1 MATYPYRKL
10 NLPHETRVLT
20 FQPGKFT
27 DDITCSL
34 SHIKIASP
42 DEPYEALSYCW
53 SKGIDRDPGIGP
65 DDELPWAVYGKDED
79 EQLIEKGGTLK
90 FKDLVDH
97 PYMGET
103 YIRLGGKMP
112 DAPIICDGVTVVVGG
127 ELFRALRRLREEDG
141 VPLRIWV
148 DALCINQ
155 QDISERNEHVKI
167 MRQIYAGASRTRVWL
182 GESTE
187 MDFHAFRTLMAISD
201 VFDDLYK
208 KGLFEIDMSVPQFQ
222 WLFEQTANTERLDWG
237 LLSEMLNRAWFKRT
251 WIIQE
256 VANSKDISVH
266 IGGLSFG
273 WTFLSSVIRAIQMY
287 KLQSTIVE
295 CKALKTIAVMEQLR
309 QKRIDE
315 SAPFSTMPLLGLLE
329 ELRDF
334 NATIPS
340 DKIYGVLG
348 LTERKDEFLV
358 DYAQSAE
365 KLFTDF
371 AVRELHAGHMDV
383 LTHCVDSSK
392 PTTLKLPSWVPDW
405 TCPGWTEPLR
415 IRGLEMKAAG
425 NTKPELSIDG
435 DGTILRIR
443 GRILDKVAA
452 IEMKR
457 RIPPPKQAG
466 PMDPADDEDGD
477 WSKFEMS
484 QYGGPILDAEPER
497 SPPSFFAWQ
506 PANKVAKSMSRCSG
520 DDAETDCTESQE
532 VTPEG
537 TTRQHGKKTPKDAR
551 YRYMKIIEK
560 TREDAKAWHLG
571 VVDVAFPDKKVT
583 PRTWENLWR
592 TFMYNRTRENERP
605 RDGCATGFDV
615 YLKTMTLMEGPEGI
629 LQQLLADQI
638 DNHGLSLRDADSYY
652 LQQKENLELV
662 IGANAKWSLNRR
674 FFRSDAGR
682 FGWCVDGTQPGDIVA
697 LFHGCDSVFTLR
709 EAGDGGWRIIG
720 DCYIHDLMDGE
731 GVRPDFEETELQII

>member
-1 MATYPYRKL
+1 MAAYHYRKL

-20 FQPGKFT
+20 VQPGKFT
-27 DDITCSL
+27 EDIICSL
-34 SHIKIASP
+34 SHINIASP

-53 SKGIDRDPGIGP
+53 SKGIDRDPGIDS

-79 EQLIEKGGTLK
+79 QQLVEKGGTLK

-112 DAPIICDGVTVVVGG
+112 DAPIICDGVTLVVGG

-141 VPLRIWV
+141 APLRIWV

-167 MRQIYAGASRTRVWL
+167 MGQIYAGASRTR
-182 GESTE
+182 
-187 MDFHAFRTLMAISD
+187 
-201 VFDDLYK
+201 K

-295 CKALKTIAVMEQLR
+295 CKALKTVAVMEQLR
-309 QKRIDE
+309 QERIDE

-348 LTERKDEFLV
+348 LTERKDEFVV

-371 AVRELHAGHMDV
+371 AVRELQAGHMDV
-383 LTHCVDSSK
+383 LTHCVDSPK
-392 PTTLKLPSWVPDW
+392 PTTLNLPSWVPDW
-405 TCPGWTEPLR
+405 TRPGWTEPLR

-425 NTKPELSIDG
+425 NTKPELLIEEG
-435 DGTILRIR
+435 GTILRIK
-443 GRILDKVAA
+443 GRILDQVAA

-477 WSKFEMS
+477 WGKFEMS

-497 SPPSFFAWQ
+497 SPSSFFAWQ

-520 DDAETDCTESQE
+520 DDVETECTESE
-532 VTPEG
+532 EAMSEG
-537 TTRQHGKKTPKDAR
+537 KTKCETRTPKDAR

-592 TFMYNRTRENERP
+592 AFMYNRTRENERP
-605 RDGCATGFDV
+605 QDGCATGFDV
-615 YLKTMTLMEGPEGI
+615 YLKTMTLMERPEGI

-674 FFRSDAGR
+674 FFRSDTGR

-709 EAGDGGWRIIG
+709 EAGDGMWRIIG

-731 GVRPDFEETELQII
+731 GVGSDFEETELQIV